1 MVPNG
6 LSSQRK
12 KDVLITEMWEG
23 RTSETEGA
31 AVAISH
37 LVILNWGCPEAH
49 EQSKGEGFPCIRT
62 FPQEWGPETE
72 NYMLSG
78 ISMRRGG
85 TLGDA
90 NDTFVASVS
99 TGRDLSAARREG
111 DTALDY

>member
-1 MVPNG
+1 MVSNG

-37 LVILNWGCPEAH
+37 LVILNWAALKLTNKAKARAFLATGH
-49 EQSKGEGFPCIRT
+49 FHKNG
-62 FPQEWGPETE
+62 GPETE

-90 NDTFVASVS
+90 NDMFVASVS